1 MLVSRSHANLGT
13 REPVYVTSR
22 VYWLFGPLYV
32 PYTVDANRT
41 LRALRPIVVLGIYI
55 NTSLRNRPT
64 RGARN
69 SLGNIMYE
77 KRNMNVC
84 NINGIQ

>member
-1 MLVSRSHANLGT
+1 MSCEPWHKRARLCDKSCLLVFTGFLDRLN
-13 REPVYVTSR
+13 
-22 VYWLFGPLYV
+22 V

-64 RGARN
+64 RDARV

-77 KRNMNVC
+77 EKNMKVC

>member
-1 MLVSRSHANLGT
+1 MSC
-13 REPVYVTSR
+13 EPWHKRGGLCDKSCLLALWAVCMCH
-22 VYWLFGPLYV
+22 F
-32 PYTVDANRT
+32 TVDAIRT

-55 NTSLRNRPT
+55 NTSLRNRPI
-64 RGARN
+64 RDARD

-77 KRNMNVC
+77 ERNMNVC